1 MSEQMWM
8 ERAQSCEARLITVE
22 DQFKPA
28 LERVKAFKT
37 NFGVRE
43 CDDGTLIINYDKF
56 VERLGLEG
64 ALELRSII
72 DSRYQITGSVGEKPR
87 VKLSVQ

>member
-8 ERAQSCEARLITVE
+8 ERAQSCEARLHTAE

-28 LERVKAFKT
+28 LERVKEFKS

-43 CDDGTLIINYDKF
+43 SDDGTIIIDYDKF
-56 VERLGLEG
+56 VERLGIEG
-64 ALELRSII
+64 ALELRAII
-72 DSRYQITGSVGEKPR
+72 DSRYQISGSAGEKPR
-87 VKLSVQ
+87 VKLSA